1 MGDGPIC
8 TEIIFSNTTV
18 RIYLRLNTPSI
29 CNALQVMPQTS
40 MSLLWMIWCKRV
52 EHKWNVRRYMYLSEY
67 SIHQSPCFLRT
78 FPHCQMR
85 QVNHAILHF
94 SNNTFLQAL
103 TKQGAK
109 KISGYVTHP
118 VFPKESWKRFVNTS
132 GDDIRMENFWI
143 TDSLPHAREIT
154 QHRPFKLLTIADCI
168 GDTLLGYDLVQ

>member
-1 MGDGPIC
+1 MLAIS
-8 TEIIFSNTTV
+8 E
-18 RIYLRLNTPSI
+18 
-29 CNALQVMPQTS
+29 
-40 MSLLWMIWCKRV
+40 
-52 EHKWNVRRYMYLSEY
+52 LS
-67 SIHQSPCFLRT
+67 H
-78 FPHCQMR
+78 FPKIR
-85 QVNHAILHF
+85 QVNHATLHF
-94 SNNTFLQAL
+94 SNHTFLQAL

-154 QHRPFKLLTIADCI
+154 QHQPFKLLTIADCI